1 MKNITLKIMATA
13 IITIGVVITANAQIG
28 GDMSFLRG
36 KYLEI
41 AVSDCGTYTS
51 GANGTVEDAP
61 LIYDANTID
70 GSLSF
75 THDVGLDGWD
85 IGTPDQCGDFV
96 MPGSPEEGFAVQIGD
111 GIVYANIQPYCYDY
125 GAFSPDAPGF
135 AGSNTYNINT
145 GSIRKSAWTGTTA
158 DGNMGVFQITYFPK
172 NAQSFLTIV
181 DICNTSDEAMTDV
194 YYARNMD
201 PDNDQ
206 VTNGT
211 FLTNN
216 NAKKQYV
223 PNNYSL
229 VSASS
234 TVATACLVGYVT
246 VDPRAKASRGNFSMG
261 EPSDMWNGTG
271 GYVQAAGPFTGDQ
284 AIQVSFKIPSIA
296 AGECGCVTYATY
308 FSNSTVNAD
317 IASTSTACETFG
329 AGGRYGDADLL
340 AAYMNDP
347 AYFVK
352 NEFVA
357 YPNPSNGNFT
367 LNLFEIENA
376 NITIKNS
383 LGQIVYTST
392 GESKLTGVYLDNPV
406 AGIYYLTVEHDG
418 TSLTKSIVIE

>member
-1 MKNITLKIMATA
+1 MKNYTIKIISALIM
-13 IITIGVVITANAQIG
+13 IVMTIAVNAQIG

-36 KYLEI
+36 KFLEI

-51 GANGTVEDAP
+51 GANGAVQNAP
-61 LIYDANTID
+61 LIYDNNTID
-70 GSLSF
+70 NSMSF

-85 IGTPDQCGDFV
+85 VGIPDQCGDFV
-96 MPGSPEEGFAVQIGD
+96 MPGSPEEGFAVQLGE
-111 GIVYANIQPYCYDY
+111 GTVYANIQPYCYGY
-125 GAFSPDAPGF
+125 GAFAPDAPAF
-135 AGSNTYNINT
+135 VGSNTYNINT
-145 GSIRKSAWTGTTA
+145 GTTRKSAWTGTTA
-158 DGNMGVFQITYFPK
+158 DGAMGVFQITYFPK

-181 DICNTSDEAMTDV
+181 DICNTSDETMTDV

-206 VTNGT
+206 ITNGT
-211 FLTNN
+211 FNTNN

-234 TVATACLVGYVT
+234 TVASACLVGYVT

-261 EPSDMWNGTG
+261 EPSSMWNGTD
-271 GYVQAAGPFTGDQ
+271 GYVQTAGAFTGDQ
-284 AIQVSFKIPSIA
+284 AIQISFKIASIP
-296 AGECGCVTYATY
+296 AGGCDCVAYSTY
-308 FSNSTVNAD
+308 FSNSTINAD
-317 IASTSTACETFG
+317 IAATGTACESFG

-340 AAYMNDP
+340 AAYLSDP

-376 NITIKNS
+376 NITIKNA
-383 LGQIVYTST
+383 LGQVVYASQ
-392 GESKLTGVYLDNPV
+392 GESKLIGVYLDHPV
-406 AGIYYLTVEHDG
+406 SGVYYLTVEHDG
-418 TSLTKSIVIE
+418 TSMTKPIVIE